1 MIALIETYPDAL
13 LKIDGENQL
22 VCGRLA
28 RRRFPYHQ
36 VWHTAG
42 RFCTHAFICATQQ
55 SLTPLSQI
63 SCDLPALVANFM
75 EIPVDQTK
83 NEGDMQDGEL
93 AGIILYYTF
102 EALLEA
108 NNGLDSNSN
117 LPMSCKVVMP
127 SLPVDNIYSTVKTT
141 LLHKLAYC
149 SKFCTQSYIEQAV
162 DSYLTRKCD
171 HFFQADKDGNLPLHL
186 VCCAPPPSV
195 LVGEYKSGFRKRTK
209 VNLVE
214 SFLTPYMEGA
224 CKTNH
229 LGKTPLDILMETNS
243 NIKSWPGVELLVNAN
258 KTEANKLFTKKKMY
272 PFMLAAIGKKANLSC
287 TFSMLLIFVSHQNLD
302 DLGNRNSAQ
311 KIKRQRVSRK

>member
-1 MIALIETYPDAL
+1 M
-13 LKIDGENQL
+13 
-22 VCGRLA
+22 
-28 RRRFPYHQ
+28 
-36 VWHTAG
+36 
-42 RFCTHAFICATQQ
+42 
-55 SLTPLSQI
+55 
-63 SCDLPALVANFM
+63 
-75 EIPVDQTK
+75 DQTK

-186 VCCAPPPSV
+186 VCCAPTPSI
-195 LVGEYKSGFRKRTK
+195 LVGDYEGGFRENTIAS
-209 VNLVE
+209 LVE
-214 SFLTPYMEGA
+214 TFLTPCMEAA

-229 LGKTPLDILMETNS
+229 LGKTPLDILMET
-243 NIKSWPGVELLVNAN
+243 KSLLSEFDVEIWAGVELLVNAN
-258 KTEANKLFTKKKMY
+258 PTEANKLFTKENIY
-272 PFMLAAIGKKANLSC
+272 PFMLAAISKKANLSC
-287 TFSMLLIFVSHQNLD
+287 TFSMLLCFVLVQNLD
-302 DLGNRNSAQ
+302 DLGSTTTVQKFNKPSVSWRSMILSFIYSTNSNQ
-311 KIKRQRVSRK
+311 LDIDFEYFE

>member
-1 MIALIETYPDAL
+1 LIALIETYPDAL

-75 EIPVDQTK
+75 EIPVDQTQK
-83 NEGDMQDGEL
+83 EGDMQDGEL

-186 VCCAPPPSV
+186 VCCAPTPSI
-195 LVGEYKSGFRKRTK
+195 LVGDYEGGFRENTLAS
-209 VNLVE
+209 LVE
-214 SFLTPYMEGA
+214 TFLTPCMEAA

-229 LGKTPLDILMETNS
+229 LRKTPLDILMET
-243 NIKSWPGVELLVNAN
+243 KSLLSEFDVESWAGVELLVNAN
-258 KTEANKLFTKKKMY
+258 PTEANKLFSKEKIY
-272 PFMLAAIGKKANLSC
+272 LFMCAAIGERAKPIIQIFNAAELCLSPK
-287 TFSMLLIFVSHQNLD
+287 FI
-302 DLGNRNSAQ
+302 
-311 KIKRQRVSRK
+311 